1 MKYLL
6 EKTLS
11 KAIDFIDKYYHMK
24 DLSKYLKQFN
34 FKDDSIVF
42 DVGAHKGEY
51 LDFFLKLN
59 KNFKIFSFEPQKKIF
74 ESLKVKYSNQNNVYL
89 NNLGLGEKKENLEMK
104 INIKSSTSTFSRLN
118 YSSNYLKLKSK
129 ILGTGV
135 NKMFYKS
142 EIVPIQTI
150 DNYMFENNLNKVDI
164 LKIDTLGFEYKV
176 LNGAEKTLSKIKLIL
191 IEFRSHDLYI
201 DYDSKQIHDFLIK
214 NNFLLQKSFKFP
226 FMNWEDRAYINE
238 SFKQNLKNW

>member
-11 KAIDFIDKYYHMK
+11 KAIDFVDKYYHMK

-34 FKDDSIVF
+34 FKDDSIIF

-51 LDFFLKLN
+51 LDFFLRLN

-74 ESLKVKYSNQNNVYL
+74 ESLKVKYNNQNNVYL

-104 INIKSSTSTFSRLN
+104 INIKSSTSTFSKLN
-118 YSSNYLKLKSK
+118 YSSNYLKFKSK
-129 ILGTGV
+129 ILG

-142 EIVPIQTI
+142 EISPIQTI

-164 LKIDTLGFEYKV
+164 LKIDTMGFEYKV
-176 LNGAEKTLSKIKLIL
+176 LSGAEKTLSKIKLIL

-238 SFKQNLKNW
+238 SFKQNLKTGNY